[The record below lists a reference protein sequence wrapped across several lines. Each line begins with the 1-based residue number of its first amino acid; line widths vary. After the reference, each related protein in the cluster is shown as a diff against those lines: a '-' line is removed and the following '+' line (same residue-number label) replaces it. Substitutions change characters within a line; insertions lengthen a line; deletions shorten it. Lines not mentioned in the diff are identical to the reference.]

1 MLENWLHCLGR
12 LPLSPAEQEIVRR
25 FQYQP
30 QGRMFLSAAEV
41 LLKYGVRDDGIQ
53 LLLHGIQLHPG
64 YSIARVVLIS
74 ELLNQGMLEEAWQI
88 LENSPTSL
96 RDNKTAQLL
105 KFKLA
110 LILGY
115 DELMPVLRQEMFQR
129 DQFDSETK
137 LLADQLAIEDFTS
150 VRHHYLNQLRARGIP
165 LPLDFLEVAQQLS
178 DRIIQRDKKI
188 QEPEQESDP
197 LEDSIEPKRRICG
210 FFVTPLQQ
218 VFTKTWQALPGL
230 AQKDM
235 DAMTLAQVYRRQGHY
250 QKALEILKRLLY
262 MAPSNDLL
270 RKQLAEVRSLK
281 EDQDRRERDFDPELA
296 DRMEQASQLDQRIQ
310 GLALLLEELDHYD
323 AKKEY

>member
-1 MLENWLHCLGR
+1 MLENWLHLDR
-12 LPLSPAEQEIVRR
+12 LPLSPTEQETVRR
-25 FQYQP
+25 FQSQP
-30 QGRMFLSAAEV
+30 QGRMFLAVAEI
-41 LLKYGVRDDGIQ
+41 LLKHGGRDDGIQ

-64 YSIARVVLIS
+64 YSVARVVLIS
-74 ELLNQGMLEEAWQI
+74 ELVNQGMPQEAWQV
-88 LENSPTSL
+88 LENSPNSL

-105 KFKLA
+105 KFRLA

-115 DELMPVLRQEMFQR
+115 DDLMPVLRQEMFQR

-137 LLADQLAIEDFTS
+137 QLADQLSIEDFAS
-150 VRHHYLNQLRARGIP
+150 VRHQYLDQLRARGIP
-165 LPLDFLEVAQQLS
+165 LPLDFLEVAKQLS
-178 DRIIQRDKKI
+178 DRIIQRHKKNS
-188 QEPEQESDP
+188 EPEQRFDEP
-197 LEDSIEPKRRICG
+197 EDSLTTKRRIDG

-218 VFTKTWQALPGL
+218 VFTKTLQALPGL

-270 RKQLAEVRSLK
+270 RKQLAELRSLK
-281 EDQDRRERDFDPELA
+281 EDQERRERDFDPELA
-296 DRMEQASQLDQRIQ
+296 DRMEQAAQLDQRIQ
-310 GLALLLEELDHYD
+310 GLAMLLEELDQYD